1 MMQILLRIFF
11 SAVLISRF
19 ALPLSSQTEKEA
31 DTKRLW
37 TNCKLDGVISY
48 EVFNMAILG
57 LHQIEGVKNKGII
70 SIIDYSKPS
79 TEKRFYLIDLDNKQL
94 LYRCFVAHGKN
105 TGENKAE
112 NFSNISGSLKSSL
125 GFYLTGETYSGD
137 NGYSLKLDGLEKGIN
152 DNARARE
159 IVIHGAAYVSQDF
172 IDKYGRLGR
181 SWGCPALPSENS
193 KDIIDR
199 ISGGS
204 CLFIFARENFYRENS
219 IYYKP
224 DK

>member
-1 MMQILLRIFF
+1 MVKNLNRVFL
-11 SAVLISRF
+11 SVVLIFIMS
-19 ALPLSSQTEKEA
+19 LSLFSQTGKEA
-31 DTKRLW
+31 DIKRLW
-37 TNCKLDGVISY
+37 IDCKLTGEIPF
-48 EVFNMAILG
+48 EVFNTAILG
-57 LHQIEGVKNKGII
+57 LHKLEGIKNKNII

-193 KDIIDR
+193 KDIIDK

-204 CLFIFARENFYRENS
+204 CLFIFARDNFYRENS

-224 DK
+224 DR

>member
-1 MMQILLRIFF
+1 MQIILRILF
-11 SAVLISRF
+11 SAILISRIT
-19 ALPLSSQTEKEA
+19 LPLSSQTVKEA

-37 TNCKLDGVISY
+37 VDCKLNGELSF
-48 EVFNMAILG
+48 EVFNMAIIG
-57 LHQIEGVKNKGII
+57 LHKLEGIKNKNII

-94 LYRCFVAHGKN
+94 LYICFVAHGKN

-112 NFSNISGSLKSSL
+112 NFSNKSGSLKSSL
-125 GFYLTGETYSGD
+125 GFYVTAETYSGD

-152 DNARARE
+152 DNARSRE

-181 SWGCPALPSENS
+181 SWGCPALPSEIS
-193 KDIIDR
+193 KDIIDK
-199 ISGGS
+199 ISDGS
-204 CLFIFARENFYRENS
+204 CLFIFASDRFYSENS
-219 IYYKP
+219 KYYKP